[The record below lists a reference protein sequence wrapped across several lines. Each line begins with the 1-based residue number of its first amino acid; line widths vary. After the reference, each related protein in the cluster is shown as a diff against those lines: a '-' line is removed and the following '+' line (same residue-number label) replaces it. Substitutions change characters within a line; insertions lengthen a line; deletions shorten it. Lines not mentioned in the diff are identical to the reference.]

1 MFALLH
7 IGSGSLTDTQKK
19 IENSGEGKKPCFI
32 MVGAPRTGTTLLAN
46 VLGAHPRIAMFDEEF
61 HGAVRFLI
69 GNKIPAV
76 KLCTPSQIQH
86 TKKWQPYF
94 KLVQKNGF
102 LRKRFR
108 HRLIRS
114 RLSATDYN
122 AIFDA
127 KFLVILRDPT
137 RSLDAL
143 MRRENMK
150 RAQALDHLTQA
161 YSLFKTLADQPEF
174 NSGIISF
181 DRYLADAE
189 GQSRAL
195 AAWAGLDYSDDMLDG
210 AALNTRYVHTGIV
223 KEKASDVTA
232 DAPVADDLKDLT
244 ALYQRLLLLAF

>member
-1 MFALLH
+1 M
-7 IGSGSLTDTQKK
+7 TDTQ
-19 IENSGEGKKPCFI
+19 ENLDNSGEGKKPCFI

-114 RLSATDYN
+114 RLSAVDYN
-122 AIFDA
+122 SIFDA

-150 RAQALDHLTQA
+150 RGQALDHLTQA

-195 AAWAGLDYSDDMLDG
+195 ATWAGLDYSDDMLDG
-210 AALNTRYVHTGIV
+210 AALNTRYVHAGIV